1 MCSSKKQAGVV
12 DISPQT
18 PSHINGRPVFQPYSN
33 RDPLLARHNSHKK
46 STNFKISSPSSTTN
60 NNSAAKVKNSVLTT
74 PPISPKIKSPR
85 QQTSSEKIVTP
96 KKSPSFKIS
105 TPPVSPKIKSPRQ
118 QTSSEKIL
126 TPKKS
131 PSFKISTPPVS
142 PKIKSPRQQTS
153 SEKILTPKK
162 SPNLQISTPLASP
175 KIKSPRQQVIKKV
188 NTSCE
193 KIVTTKKGNTDST
206 ILVKDSCKK
215 DSSFMILEVAGSI
228 AAARREQVAN
238 MQVQRKKKIAHYGRT
253 NSVKL
258 VTPLDSSN
266 NSSFKEGKR
275 CSFITP
281 NSDPVYI
288 AYHDEEWGVP
298 VHDDNLLFELLVL
311 TVAQVGS
318 DWTSVLKKRQDF
330 RDAFSGFD
338 PEIVAKYNEKKI
350 NSTSTEYSIEMSQVR
365 GVVDN
370 SKRILEIK
378 KQFGSFQKYL
388 WGFVSNKPI
397 ATQYKACNKI
407 PVKTSKSEAM
417 SKDMV
422 KRGFRY
428 VGPTV
433 IHSFMQAVGLT
444 NDHLLTCPRH
454 VQCAALATHPPIAL

>member
-1 MCSSKKQAGVV
+1 MCSYKFKKQGGVV

-18 PSHINGRPVFQPYSN
+18 FSHINGRSVLQPYSN
-33 RDPLLARHNSHKK
+33 RDPLLECHNSHKK
-46 STNFKISSPSSTTN
+46 TPNFKISPSSKVKNSPPITPKIKSPKQQSIKKVNDSNILSTN
-60 NNSAAKVKNSVLTT
+60 SEKIVIPKNASNLKISSAGAKVKNSTLTT

-85 QQTSSEKIVTP
+85 QPAVKRV
-96 KKSPSFKIS
+96 KNDPS
-105 TPPVSPKIKSPRQ
+105 
-118 QTSSEKIL
+118 
-126 TPKKS
+126 
-131 PSFKISTPPVS
+131 
-142 PKIKSPRQQTS
+142 
-153 SEKILTPKK
+153 
-162 SPNLQISTPLASP
+162 
-175 KIKSPRQQVIKKV
+175 
-188 NTSCE
+188 
-193 KIVTTKKGNTDST
+193 
-206 ILVKDSCKK
+206 SCKK
-215 DSSFMILEVAGSI
+215 GSSFMVVEVAGSI
-228 AAARREQVAN
+228 AAARNEQVAN
-238 MQVQRKKKIAHYGRT
+238 MQVQRKQRIAHYGRT
-253 NSVKL
+253 NSAKFYEAKL
-258 VTPLDSSN
+258 VTAAAVDSS
-266 NSSFKEGKR
+266 SREAKR

-311 TVAQVGS
+311 TVAQVGA

-330 RDAFSGFD
+330 RDAFSGFE

-350 NSTSTEYSIEMSQVR
+350 NSTGTEYGIELSQVR

-378 KQFGSFQKYL
+378 RQFGSYHKYL

-407 PVKTSKSEAM
+407 PVKTSKSEAV

-444 NDHLLTCPRH
+444 NDHIVTCPRH
-454 VQCAALATHPPIAL
+454 AQCANLAT